1 MARLLVTLTHNI
13 IPDFWTMPLLQQTFC
28 VKYEYNKIMIMINA
42 ALLLSKA
49 SP

>member
-1 MARLLVTLTHNI
+1 MARLLVTLTHN

-28 VKYEYNKIMIMINA
+28 VKYEYNKIMIMIND